1 MTRIQEINCVVV
13 AGPTATG
20 KTRLAV
26 ALARAFNG
34 EIVSADSRQV
44 YRGLDIG
51 TGKDLDEY
59 GRGDRRVPAHMIDV
73 AAPDEPYNL
82 HRYTRDA
89 RRALCDIARRDRLP
103 IVCGG
108 SHLYID
114 ALIRNY
120 TLNGGPPDPDL
131 RRLHADKSDAE
142 LAEELRRISPEV
154 HARTD
159 TSHRQR
165 ILRGLEIALHPPPAL
180 HLPSVPLQPL
190 LMGPYFPRSEIHQRI
205 EARLDQ
211 RIREG
216 LLEEVRRLHAEG
228 VTWERLEFLGLEYR
242 FAARHLRGD
251 IDADTFR
258 TTLLAAIRRF
268 CKAQE
273 IWLRKLEREGW
284 TIHWIPE
291 GDSETAIELTR
302 RFLAGTPLPSPE
314 IRLNDRLYG
323 PRTQ

>member
-1 MTRIQEINCVVV
+1 MTRNSEINCVVV
-13 AGPTATG
+13 LGPTATG

-26 ALARAFNG
+26 ALARTFNG
-34 EIVSADSRQV
+34 EVVSADSRQV

-51 TGKDLDEY
+51 TGKDLSEY
-59 GRGDRRVPAHMIDV
+59 GSGEQRAAVHMIDV
-73 AAPDEPYNL
+73 ADPGEPYNL
-82 HRYTRDA
+82 HRYTGGA
-89 RRALCDIARRDRLP
+89 RRALLDIARRERLP

-120 TLNGGPPDPDL
+120 TLTGGPPDSDL
-131 RRLHADKSDAE
+131 RRAHAAKSDAE
-142 LAEELRRISPEV
+142 LDEELRRISPEV
-154 HARTD
+154 HSRTD
-159 TSHRQR
+159 TAHRHR
-165 ILRGLEIALHPPPAL
+165 LLRGLEIARPSPPSPA
-180 HLPSVPLQPL
+180 LPSVTLQPL
-190 LMGPYFPRSEIHQRI
+190 LIGPYFPRPEIHRRI
-205 EARLDQ
+205 EIRLDE

-216 LLEEVRRLHAEG
+216 LLEEVRCLHAAG
-228 VTWERLEFLGLEYR
+228 VSWERLEFLGLEYR

-258 TTLLAAIRRF
+258 NTLLAAIRRF

-284 TIHWIPE
+284 TIHWIP
-291 GDSETAIELTR
+291 GGNLETAIDLTR
-302 RFLAGTPLPSPE
+302 RFLARAPLPSPK

>member
-1 MTRIQEINCVVV
+1 MTSATEINCVVV
-13 AGPTATG
+13 LGPTATG

-26 ALARAFNG
+26 TLARAFHG

-44 YRGLDIG
+44 YRGMDVG
-51 TGKDLDEY
+51 TGKDLAEY

-73 AAPDEPYNL
+73 AAPDKPYNL
-82 HRYTRDA
+82 HRYAVEA
-89 RRALCDIARRDRLP
+89 RRALRGIARRGHLP
-103 IVCGG
+103 VVCGG

-120 TLNGGPPDPDL
+120 ALAGGPPDPHL

-142 LAEELRRISPEV
+142 LGEELRRINPAV
-154 HARTD
+154 YARTD
-159 TSHRQR
+159 TRHRPR
-165 ILRGLEIALHPPPAL
+165 LLRGLEIARQSEPSAAPA
-180 HLPSVPLQPL
+180 SVPLHPL
-190 LMGPYFPRSEIHQRI
+190 LIGPYFPRPEIHQRI
-205 EARLDQ
+205 ETRLDQ

-216 LLEEVRRLHAEG
+216 LLDEVRHLHDAG
-228 VTWERLEFLGLEYR
+228 VAWERLEFLGLEYR

-258 TTLLAAIRRF
+258 NSLLAAIRRF

-284 TIHWIPE
+284 AIHWISGGNPA
-291 GDSETAIELTR
+291 TALELTR
-302 RFLAGTPLPSPE
+302 QFLAGEALPPPE

>member
-1 MTRIQEINCVVV
+1 MTRPPEIKCVVV
-13 AGPTATG
+13 LGPTATG

-26 ALARAFNG
+26 ALARTFNG
-34 EIVSADSRQV
+34 EVVSADSRQV

-51 TGKDLDEY
+51 TGKDLREY
-59 GRGDRRVPAHMIDV
+59 GSGDRRIPTHMIDV
-73 AAPDEPYNL
+73 AAPGEPYNL
-82 HRYTRDA
+82 HRYTGDA
-89 RRALCDIARRDRLP
+89 RRALRDIAHRDRLP

-120 TLNGGPPDPDL
+120 TLTGGPPDAEL
-131 RRLHADKSDAE
+131 RRTHADKSDAE
-142 LAEELRRISPEV
+142 LDEELRRISPEV

-159 TSHRQR
+159 TAHRHR
-165 ILRGLEIALHPPPAL
+165 LLRGVEIARQSAPSPTP
-180 HLPSVPLQPL
+180 PSVPLHPL
-190 LMGPYFPRSEIHQRI
+190 LIGPYFPRPEIHQRI

-216 LLEEVRRLHAEG
+216 LLEEVRGLHDAG
-228 VTWERLEFLGLEYR
+228 VSWERLDFLGLEYR
-242 FAARHLRGD
+242 FAARHLRDD

-258 TTLLAAIRRF
+258 NTLLAAIRRF

-284 TIHWIPE
+284 TLHWIPE
-291 GDSETAIELTR
+291 GDRETGIELTR
-302 RFLAGTPLPSPE
+302 RFLADAPLPSPE